1 MSMTDGLS
9 SLSPPGQTHLKRSS
23 IEAFQS
29 FQWFQPFQSVTPMLS
44 PKRLEQLERL
54 EHLELSR
61 REAVR
66 VALDLFRRMT

>member
-1 MSMTDGLS
+1 MTDGLS
-9 SLSPPGQTHLKRSS
+9 SLSPPGQTHFKRSS

-29 FQWFQPFQSVTPMLS
+29 FQWFQSLTPMLS
-44 PKRLEQLERL
+44 PKRLEQLKRL

-66 VALDLFRRMT
+66 VALDLFKRMT